1 MSTRI
6 LVSTTDGGAQPAVT
20 GSNVTCGTLPAHL
33 AEAWPTLLPVL
44 LDVNLLD
51 GSFYAGDPYPTY
63 RVLRDEAPVFWD
75 PVQRIWGISRY
86 QDVVAVEKR
95 ATRYT
100 SAHGSRPRV
109 PADYSMINHDDP
121 LHQSQRRLV
130 ARRFTP
136 RSVKQHEDHVRGI
149 VTELIDAI
157 AADGEA
163 DVVRDL
169 AAPLPARVIC
179 ELLGFDRS
187 LAAKCREW
195 SEVTMLEGGQY
206 AADGGERAT
215 SGTTVDA
222 VLEFA
227 GAAVELLEARRLD
240 PQDDLFSIWAH
251 SEVEFPDGTTRALND
266 DEIVHEALLLLDG
279 GAETTR
285 TVIGTMCLELIRHPD
300 QRAKLVNDSTILGTT
315 GVEEFIRWVTPILNM
330 RRTATEDHELHG
342 ETIHAGDEIL
352 LMYSSANRDERVFD
366 DPETLDVTREHNHHV
381 AFGFGTHFCLGAS
394 LARLEIRVMFEEL
407 LRRIPD
413 LRLVRGAEPRRLASA
428 FAVGYDAIPV
438 EFTPTGG

>member
-1 MSTRI
+1 
-6 LVSTTDGGAQPAVT
+6 VP
-20 GSNVTCGTLPAHL
+20 P
-33 AEAWPTLLPVL
+33 
-44 LDVNLLD
+44 DVNLLD
-51 GSFYAGDPYPTY
+51 GAFYAGDPYPTY
-63 RVLRDEAPVFWD
+63 RQLRDDAPAYWD
-75 PVQRIWGISRY
+75 PAQRIWGISRY
-86 QDVVAVEKR
+86 HDVVDVEKR
-95 ATRYT
+95 TARYT

-121 LHQSQRRLV
+121 LHQNQRRLV

-157 AADGEA
+157 GPRGAA
-163 DVVRDL
+163 DVVQDL

-187 LAAKCREW
+187 LAPKCREW
-195 SEVTMLEGGQY
+195 SEITMLEGGQY
-206 AADGGERAT
+206 AIDGGERDTSDAT
-215 SGTTVDA
+215 VAA

-227 GAAVELLEARRLD
+227 GAATDLLGARRRD
-240 PQDDLFSIWAH
+240 PQDDLFSLWAH
-251 SEVEFPDGTTRALND
+251 SEVEQADGTTRPMND

-285 TVIGTMCLELIRHPD
+285 TVIGTMCLELIRHPE
-300 QRAKLVNDSTILGTT
+300 QRATLVDDPAILGAT

-352 LMYSSANRDERVFD
+352 LMYSSANRDERVFT
-366 DPETLDVTREHNHHV
+366 DPDTLDVTRQHNHHV

-407 LRRIPD
+407 LRRIPE
-413 LRLVRGAEPRRLASA
+413 LRLAPGATPRRLPSA

-438 EFTPTGG
+438 EFDPVPV